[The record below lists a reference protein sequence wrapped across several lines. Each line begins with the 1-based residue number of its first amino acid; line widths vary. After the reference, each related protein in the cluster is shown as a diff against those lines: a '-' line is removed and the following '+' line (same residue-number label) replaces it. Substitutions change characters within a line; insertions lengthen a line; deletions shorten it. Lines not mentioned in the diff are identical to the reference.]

1 MSTWPDP
8 ARWGAV
14 EIGIRGRPRFRV
26 VLDLGLRAR
35 HAYFH
40 SRALCSN
47 FGGGRKTGALGIGR
61 ATDPKILFLN
71 DIIFPKKCD
80 DGIRRNLQL
89 EICCLCIYIYILMW
103 VCAHSCLA
111 SWDRTGRCESGD
123 IQASGIKWKCVP
135 GSWTLRVVLLYDPVL
150 QTKWYIMI
158 SRTLST
164 FEWQIHT
171 YVRAV
176 CDSTCEGDDDTDL
189 CNMLATTELYPVGL
203 HTQLGHACL
212 DRTGL

>member
-1 MSTWPDP
+1 
-8 ARWGAV
+8 
-14 EIGIRGRPRFRV
+14 
-26 VLDLGLRAR
+26 
-35 HAYFH
+35 
-40 SRALCSN
+40 
-47 FGGGRKTGALGIGR
+47 
-61 ATDPKILFLN
+61 
-71 DIIFPKKCD
+71 
-80 DGIRRNLQL
+80 
-89 EICCLCIYIYILMW
+89 
-103 VCAHSCLA
+103 
-111 SWDRTGRCESGD
+111 
-123 IQASGIKWKCVP
+123 
-135 GSWTLRVVLLYDPVL
+135 
-150 QTKWYIMI
+150 MI